1 MFRIFIWT
9 GTDEA
14 NYFRHEAGEPMLT
27 DNYANVNGIRL
38 HYVTS
43 GTGPLILFLHGFPE
57 FWYAWKNQLTDFGRD
72 HQAVALD
79 MRGFNLSDKPTDVA
93 QYRLNVL
100 VEDIRAFAA
109 HLSPAKKFVLVG
121 HDWGGFVAWAFAIAH
136 AEALEKLVII
146 NAPHP
151 AVFARLLTSDPAQQ
165 KASEYMEIFRSAQ
178 AEQILSAN
186 NFDILA
192 NKVMVFGSKNGL
204 LPEDKPEYAKAW
216 SQPGALT
223 GGLNYYRANR
233 VSAPPLADPANA
245 SSFAVNVPTLVIWGE
260 KDPALVPQNL
270 DGLGEFVPQL
280 TIKRI
285 PEASH
290 WLVHR
295 QSAEVTAYIREFLQT
310 VQRGKAKA

>member
-1 MFRIFIWT
+1 
-9 GTDEA
+9 
-14 NYFRHEAGEPMLT
+14 MLT
-27 DNYANVNGIRL
+27 DNYANVNGVRL
-38 HYVTS
+38 HYVTA

-57 FWYAWKNQLTDFGRD
+57 FWYAWKKQLTAFGSD
-72 HQAVALD
+72 HHAVALD

-93 QYRLNVL
+93 QYRLDVL

-109 HLSPAKKFVLVG
+109 HLSPGKKFVLVG
-121 HDWGGFVAWAFAIAH
+121 HDWGGFVAWAFAA
-136 AEALEKLVII
+136 AYPQALEKLAII

-151 AVFARLLTSDPAQQ
+151 AIFARLLTSDPAQQ

-192 NKVMVFGSKNGL
+192 NRVMFLGSQNGL
-204 LPEDKPEYAKAW
+204 MLEDKPAYIEAW

-233 VSAPPLADPANA
+233 LNTSQLVDAANA
-245 SSFAVNVPTLVIWGE
+245 SSFAVKVPTLVIWGE
-260 KDPALVPQNL
+260 KDPAMVTQNL
-270 DGLGEFVPQL
+270 DGLAEFVPQL
-280 TIKRI
+280 TIKRL

-295 QSAEVTAYIREFLQT
+295 QSAEVNAYIREF
-310 VQRGKAKA
+310 VG

>member
-1 MFRIFIWT
+1 
-9 GTDEA
+9 
-14 NYFRHEAGEPMLT
+14 MLT
-27 DNYANVNGIRL
+27 DNYANVNGVRL
-38 HYVTS
+38 HYVGT

-57 FWYAWKNQLTDFGRD
+57 FWYAWKKQLTAFGSD
-72 HQAVALD
+72 HHAVALD

-93 QYRLNVL
+93 QYRLDVL

-109 HLSPAKKFVLVG
+109 HLSPGKKIVLVG
-121 HDWGGFVAWAFAIAH
+121 HDWGGFVAWAFAA
-136 AEALEKLVII
+136 AYPQALEKLVII

-151 AVFARLLTSDPAQQ
+151 AIFARLLTSDPAQQ

-192 NKVMVFGSKNGL
+192 NRVMFLGSQNGL
-204 LPEDKPEYAKAW
+204 MLEDKPAYIEAW

-233 VSAPPLADPANA
+233 LSTSQLVDAANA
-245 SSFAVNVPTLVIWGE
+245 SSFAVKVPTLVIWGE
-260 KDPALVPQNL
+260 KDPAMVPENL
-270 DGLGEFVPQL
+270 DGLPDFVAQL

-285 PEASH
+285 PDASH
-290 WLVHR
+290 WLIHR
-295 QSAEVTAYIREFLQT
+295 QSDQVNAYIREFLLT
-310 VQRGKAKA
+310 GIR

>member
-1 MFRIFIWT
+1 MPR
-9 GTDEA
+9 D
-14 NYFRHEAGEPMLT
+14 
-27 DNYANVNGIRL
+27 DYANVNGVRL
-38 HYVTS
+38 HYVAA
-43 GTGPLILFLHGFPE
+43 GAGPLILFLHGFPE
-57 FWYAWKNQLTDFGRD
+57 FWYAWKNQLTDFGRA
-72 HQAVALD
+72 HHAVALD
-79 MRGFNLSDKPTDVA
+79 MRGFNLSDKPSDVA
-93 QYRLNVL
+93 QYRLSVL

-121 HDWGGFVAWAFAIAH
+121 HDWGGFVAWAFAMSH
-136 AEALEKLVII
+136 PEALEKLVII

-151 AVFARLLTSDPAQQ
+151 AVFARLLASDPAQQ

-204 LPEDKPEYAKAW
+204 RPEDKPEYIKAW

-233 VSAPPLADPANA
+233 LNTSPLADGAHA
-245 SSFAVNVPTLVIWGE
+245 SSFVVNVPTLVIWGE
-260 KDPALVPQNL
+260 KDPAMVPQNL
-270 DGLGEFVPQL
+270 DGLAEFVPQL
-280 TIKRI
+280 TVKRI

-295 QSAEVTAYIREFLQT
+295 QSAEVTAYIREF
-310 VQRGKAKA
+310 VG

>member
-1 MFRIFIWT
+1 
-9 GTDEA
+9 
-14 NYFRHEAGEPMLT
+14 MLR
-27 DNYANVNGIRL
+27 DDYANVNGVRL
-38 HYVTS
+38 HYVTT
-43 GTGPLILFLHGFPE
+43 GKGPLILFLHGFPE
-57 FWYAWKNQLTDFGRD
+57 FCYAWKNQLTDFGRD

-79 MRGFNLSDKPTDVA
+79 MRGVNLSDKPSDVA
-93 QYRLNVL
+93 QYRLDVL
-100 VEDIRAFAA
+100 VEDIRAFAV
-109 HLSPAKKFVLVG
+109 HLSPGKKFVLVG
-121 HDWGGFVAWAFAIAH
+121 HDWGGFVAWAFAMSH
-136 AEALEKLVII
+136 PEALEKLVII

-151 AVFARLLTSDPAQQ
+151 AVFARLLASDPAQQ

-192 NKVMVFGSKNGL
+192 NKVMVFGSKNGP
-204 LPEDKPEYAKAW
+204 LPEDKPEYIKAW

-233 VSAPPLADPANA
+233 LNTSPLAKGANP

-260 KDPALVPQNL
+260 KDPAMVPQNL
-270 DGLGEFVPQL
+270 DGLAEFVPQL
-280 TIKRI
+280 TVKRI

-295 QSAEVTAYIREFLQT
+295 QSSEVNAYIREF
-310 VQRGKAKA
+310 VR